1 MKIGILTNDNVL
13 GNKLSKYF
21 RVIFSIKNI
30 KSFDV
35 IVLIS
40 YSKII
45 TKELLN
51 KKIFLNI
58 HNSLLPKYRGLHA
71 FTWAIINGE
80 KILGY
85 TLHRVNSYI
94 DSGPIISNVK
104 FKINKNENIN
114 NVFNKSE
121 KVLVKW
127 VKKELRDLNFKKIKT
142 AKKQKEHTSSYF
154 RKRNEA
160 DNLILWTQKSNQI
173 HNFVRALTPPYTKG
187 ALTYYKR
194 KKINVIET
202 KIMNSS
208 SRGFKAGKI
217 IDVSKKGIK
226 VTTNTNDILLTSIS
240 VKGKVILNF
249 KTKFKIGSYFNK

>member
-1 MKIGILTNDNVL
+1 MKIGILTNNNNL

-21 RVIFSIKNI
+21 KVIFSTKNI

-45 TKELLN
+45 KKELLN

-85 TLHRVNSYI
+85 TLHRVSSHI

-114 NVFNKSE
+114 SVFNKAE
-121 KVLVKW
+121 KVLIKW
-127 VKKELRDLNFKKIKT
+127 VKKELKNLNFKKIKT
-142 AKKQKEHTSSYF
+142 AKKQNEYISSYF
-154 RKRNEA
+154 RKRKEA

-173 HNFVRALTPPYTKG
+173 HNFVRALMPPYTKG
-187 ALTYYKR
+187 AFAYYKT
-194 KKINVIET
+194 KKVNIIGT

-208 SRGFKAGKI
+208 SKGFKAGKI

-226 VTTNTNDILLTSIS
+226 VKTNSNDLLLTRIS
-240 VKGKVILNF
+240 VKGRAILNF
-249 KTKFKIGSYFNK
+249 QTQFKIGSYFN

>member
-1 MKIGILTNDNVL
+1 MKIGILTNDDNL

-21 RVIFSIKNI
+21 KVIFSTNNI

-45 TKELLN
+45 TKKLLN

-80 KILGY
+80 KTLGY
-85 TLHRVNSYI
+85 TLHRVTSHI
-94 DSGPIISNVK
+94 DSGPIISKVK

-114 NVFNKSE
+114 NVFSKSE
-121 KVLVKW
+121 KVLIKW
-127 VKKELRDLNFKKIKT
+127 VKKELRDLNLKKIKT
-142 AKKQKEHTSSYF
+142 AKKQNEHISSYF

-160 DNLILWTQKSNQI
+160 DNLILWTQKSSQI
-173 HNFVRALTPPYTKG
+173 HNFVRALKPPYTKG
-187 ALTYYKR
+187 AFTYYKR
-194 KKINVIET
+194 KKINVIGT
-202 KIMNSS
+202 KIMNSTS
-208 SRGFKAGKI
+208 KGFKAGKI
-217 IDVSKKGIK
+217 IDVSKKWIK
-226 VTTNTNDILLTSIS
+226 VKTNTNDLLLTRVS

-249 KTKFKIGSYFNK
+249 QTKFKIGSYFN